1 MATITDPEAGNVM
14 ERESDDT
21 QVLSAQAA
29 PGADKGADTT
39 RDISCVDT
47 SDTEN
52 SEDITNKDKSEKED
66 KETEVKVRASEHVV
80 RDRETLASIAA
91 LHEVTPSELVSH
103 NRLGMSRMVFP
114 GQVLRIPPPPPPPP
128 PPPDPVAE
136 LEIVEYQFIKL
147 RVRHITSGRGVVSGS
162 VLFTPNAVIFDP
174 DPQDPLVEELE
185 PEAFQ
190 IIAPMEFVVNA
201 AIFYD
206 FFPLGSTGNT
216 VGREH
221 PPSKIFSAAPDNE
234 NNKPSPLQRQD
245 TTDSTYSLCQENQSK
260 EGDSDQK
267 MQTSDDLKHA
277 DDADLSRLEPY
288 YLRLTMGKPVNR
300 EVARSTPI
308 MAYGKQTMWPEY
320 WFIVQTRQIMNLYK
334 FFNCWFPE
342 IYGPFDLEEIHE
354 MGMELVPEPEIEF
367 LDEVSSIHKTP

>member
-1 MATITDPEAGNVM
+1 MSEPEAGHPG
-14 ERESDDT
+14 DDT
-21 QVLSAQAA
+21 QVLSAQAEP
-29 PGADKGADTT
+29 PGDNEEV
-39 RDISCVDT
+39 SCVDT
-47 SDTEN
+47 SDNVSQDEN
-52 SEDITNKDKSEKED
+52 KER
-66 KETEVKVRASEHVV
+66 VRVSEHSV

-91 LHEVTPSELVSH
+91 LHDVTVGELVSH
-103 NRLGMSRMVFP
+103 NKLGMSRMVFP
-114 GQVLRIPPPPPPPP
+114 GQVLRIPSPPPPPP
-128 PPPDPVAE
+128 PPPDPVAD

-162 VLFTPNAVIFDP
+162 VLFTPNAIIFDP

-206 FFPLGSTGNT
+206 FFPLGSTGST

-221 PPSKIFSAAPDNE
+221 PPSKIFSSALDNE
-234 NNKPSPLQRQD
+234 NNKASPLQRQD
-245 TTDSTYSLCQENQSK
+245 TTDSSYSLCQENEPGEEADK
-260 EGDSDQK
+260 DQREN
-267 MQTSDDLKHA
+267 SDLKHA

-288 YLRLTMGKPVNR
+288 YLRLTMGKPVDR
-300 EVARSTPI
+300 EVARSTPT

-320 WFIVQTRQIMNLYK
+320 WFIVPTRQIINLYK
-334 FFNCWFPE
+334 FLNCWFPE

-354 MGMELVPEPEIEF
+354 MGMELVPEPKIEF
-367 LDEVSSIHKTP
+367 LDEVRRKNTYHILEVE